1 MVFKIVGIKEARMVL
16 YSLMSTLDLT
26 AVVHKERR
34 KTSNEI
40 RSNIGRFRARFDYL
54 YAGKA
59 VLATETATDVWSVTT
74 FPGVAVTN
82 ADDVFDH
89 IFYGGRTY
97 TVTGSLAT
105 ALSTAGYDVS

>member
-1 MVFKIVGIKEARMVL
+1 MVL

-26 AVVHKERR
+26 ASAHLEDRP
-34 KTSNEI
+34 TSNGTHT
-40 RSNIGRFRARFDYL
+40 RRDRFRARWDYL
-54 YAGKA
+54 QASKA